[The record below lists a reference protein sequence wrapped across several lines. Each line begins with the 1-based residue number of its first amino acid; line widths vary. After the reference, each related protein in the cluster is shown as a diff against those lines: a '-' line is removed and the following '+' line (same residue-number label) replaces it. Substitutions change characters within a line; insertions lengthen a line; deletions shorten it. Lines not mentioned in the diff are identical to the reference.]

1 VNLAERLGFAA
12 DDRVLTLHA
21 DDVGSSHAANAA
33 AFECLE
39 EGSLT
44 SGSVIV
50 PAAWFPE
57 AAAYA
62 REHPEADLGV
72 HLTLTCEYDSYRWRA
87 LTDRSNGPGL
97 YDDEG
102 YLWRTVAEA
111 VEHVSV
117 EEAERELRAQV
128 ETVLAAGIDATH
140 LDTHMGTV
148 VQPKFIE
155 TYVSLGLEYG
165 IPIFAYRPNPERLRR
180 AGLGDFWNALEPQL
194 RRLDEAGFPVLDSVL
209 VSTLERPPEEKEAY
223 FKRLFAELR
232 PGLTHFLIH
241 PAVCS
246 AEVTAMA
253 DTAPMRARE
262 YELFRDRSMAE
273 ELVRLGVKTIGYR
286 RIRDAYRSGALKT
299 GG

>member
-1 VNLAERLGFAA
+1 MKLAERLGFAG
-12 DDRVLTLHA
+12 DDRVLILHA
-21 DDVGSSHAANAA
+21 DDVGSSHSANAA

-50 PAAWFPE
+50 PAAWFRE

-62 REHPEADLGV
+62 REHREADLGV
-72 HLTLTCEYDSYRWRA
+72 HLTLTSEYSAYRWRA
-87 LTDRSNGPGL
+87 LTDRSAGPGL
-97 YDDEG
+97 YDEEG

-117 EEAERELRAQV
+117 KEAERELRAQV
-128 ETVLAAGIDATH
+128 ETAFAAGIDATH
-140 LDTHMGTV
+140 LGTHMGTV

-180 AGLGDFWNALEPQL
+180 SGLSDFWHALEPQL
-194 RRLDEAGFPVLDSVL
+194 KRLDDVGFPLLDHVL
-209 VSTLERPPEEKEAY
+209 VSTLEQPPDQKEAY
-223 FKRLFAELR
+223 FKGLFAELR

-241 PAVCS
+241 PTVPSDEVS
-246 AEVTAMA
+246 AMTES
-253 DTAPMRARE
+253 APLRAKE
-262 YELFRDRSMAE
+262 YELFRDRSMAN
-273 ELVRLGVKTIGYR
+273 ELARLGVKTIDYR
-286 RIRDAYRSGALKT
+286 RIRDAYRSAALK
-299 GG
+299 G

>member
-1 VNLAERLGFAA
+1 MNLAERLGFAA
-12 DDRVLTLHA
+12 DDRVLILHA

-33 AFECLE
+33 TFECLE

-50 PAAWFPE
+50 PAAWFRE

-62 REHPEADLGV
+62 REHPEVDLGV
-72 HLTLTCEYDSYRWRA
+72 HLALTSEYSAYRWRA
-87 LTDRSNGPGL
+87 LTDRSVGPGL
-97 YDDEG
+97 YDEEG

-111 VEHVSV
+111 VEHVTVS
-117 EEAERELRAQV
+117 EAERELRAQV
-128 ETVLAAGIDATH
+128 ETALTAGIDPTH

-180 AGLGDFWNALEPQL
+180 SGLGDFWDALEPQL
-194 RRLDEAGFPVLDSVL
+194 KRLDEVGFPVLDHVL
-209 VSTLERPPEEKEAY
+209 VSTLEHPPEQKEAY
-223 FKRLFAELR
+223 FKGLFAELR

-241 PAVCS
+241 PTVPSDEVS
-246 AEVTAMA
+246 AMTES
-253 DTAPMRARE
+253 APLRAKE

-273 ELVRLGVKTIGYR
+273 ELARLGVKTIDYR
-286 RIRDAYRSGALKT
+286 RIRDAYRSAALK
-299 GG
+299 G